1 MKLIIDYFEGQ
12 KRFYLIMIIL
22 ILMWVGLMVLFY
34 LKADE
39 VTKDPCS
46 ICAERMGEKVTC
58 RTNEGAPITLEY
70 YPNYTI
76 FQSSGGLAR

>member
-1 MKLIIDYFEGQ
+1 MKALIDYFGGE
-12 KRFYLIMIIL
+12 KRFYLIMVIL

-46 ICAERMGEKVTC
+46 ICAERLGELIIC
-58 RTNEGAPITLEY
+58 RTTFGDAIPVSRYY
-70 YPNYTI
+70 YPNFTI
-76 FQSSGGLAR
+76 VEGYLPA